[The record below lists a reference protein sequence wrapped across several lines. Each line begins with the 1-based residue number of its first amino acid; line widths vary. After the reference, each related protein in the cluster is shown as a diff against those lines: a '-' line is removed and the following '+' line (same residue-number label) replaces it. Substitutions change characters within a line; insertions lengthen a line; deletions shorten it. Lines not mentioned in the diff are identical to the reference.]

1 MLGGVSSVD
10 AATGKP
16 AAAPSKRAAVAAT
29 KAKPSLGK
37 SPVNKEKTKHVSKQS
52 AAALA
57 HATPRSTM
65 PSPELAALEVMD
77 DPAIALLGR
86 ASFYSNKFNGRRT
99 STGERHDNRLFTAA
113 SNHFPLGS
121 KVVVHRLDTERC
133 AIVRVNDRM
142 HGRHVAR
149 VIDVTRSVAESLNM
163 LRAGVVLVR
172 VVPYVPGQ
180 ALDCMGSEARETLG
194 STGLKFPAALPS
206 PEEGDQSR

>member
-10 AATGKP
+10 AATGKTT
-16 AAAPSKRAAVAAT
+16 AAPSKRAPVAAT
-29 KAKPSLGK
+29 KAKPTVAK
-37 SPVNKEKTKHVSKQS
+37 APVNKEKTKRTSKKG
-52 AAALA
+52 AADSPSGASRA
-57 HATPRSTM
+57 AQF
-65 PSPELAALEVMD
+65 SPELGAIEVMD

-113 SNHFPLGS
+113 SNHFPLGG

-163 LRAGVVLVR
+163 VRSGVVLVR

-194 STGLKFPAALPS
+194 NTGLRLPTAM
-206 PEEGDQSR
+206 PLEGMDQSR